1 MRIIPLNG
9 IKERPFAFLTIMTQE
24 IQSDFLSSGEIFVAI
39 NLLLSVT
46 FLVCYLYQFFYIA
59 VPFFCK
65 DKAHK
70 PTRDHRFAVLISAR
84 NEEAVLPILLES
96 LNKQTYARENFTVF
110 VIADNCT
117 DKTAAVAKEN
127 GAVVYERANR
137 EKVGKG
143 YALDFLYEKIV
154 ADYGDTH
161 FDAYMIFDADN
172 VLDPHYIEEINK
184 TFSDGYEVITSY
196 RNSKNYGDNWITAG
210 YALWFL
216 RESEYLNHS
225 RMLMNSSCAVSGTG
239 FTFSSKIMREVGG
252 WKFFLLTEDI
262 EFTVYNV
269 VKGRKIGYAK
279 DAELYDE
286 QPVTFAQSWRQ
297 RLRWAKGYIQVWGKY
312 GNVLMKNIFS
322 DKFASCYDMTMT
334 IMPALVLSILTLI
347 NCAVGTIFGLIFD
360 WEIGKIL
367 TSLILTFAGI
377 YGTLWIIGA
386 VTTATQWKKIHCGNV
401 KKIFY
406 TFTFPVFM
414 LTYLPIAIT
423 AIFKKV
429 EWKPIAHNQA
439 KRLSDITR

>member
-1 MRIIPLNG
+1 MLQNAQPV
-9 IKERPFAFLTIMTQE
+9 
-24 IQSDFLSSGEIFVAI
+24 SDSGELVFVAI
-39 NLLLSVT
+39 NMALGII

-59 VPFFCK
+59 VPFFLK
-65 DKAHK
+65 DKPHK
-70 PTRDHRFAVLISAR
+70 PAVPHRFGVLISAR
-84 NEEAVLPILLES
+84 NEENVLPLLLES
-96 LNKQTYARENFTVF
+96 LNTQTYPREQFTVF

-117 DKTAAVAKEN
+117 DNTAKIAREN
-127 GAVVYERANR
+127 GAVVYERFNK

-161 FDAYMIFDADN
+161 FDAYVVFDADN
-172 VLDPHYIEEINK
+172 VLDPHYLEEMNK

-225 RMLMNSSCAVSGTG
+225 RMLLNTSCAVSGTG
-239 FTFSSKIMREVGG
+239 FMFASKIIREVGG

-269 VKGRKIGYAK
+269 VRGRKIGYAK

-312 GNVLMKNIFS
+312 GNSLLKNIFS
-322 DKFASCYDMTMT
+322 KNFSSCYDMTMT

-347 NCAVGTIFGLIFD
+347 NCAIGTVAGLIFG
-360 WEIGKIL
+360 WEISKIL
-367 TSLILTFAGI
+367 MSLLLTFAGI
-377 YGTLWIIGA
+377 YATLWVIGA
-386 VTTATQWKKIHCGNV
+386 ITTVTQWKKIHCNNF
-401 KKIFY
+401 KKLFY
-406 TFTFPVFM
+406 TFTFPIFM

-439 KRLSDITR
+439 KRLSDIKN

>member
-1 MRIIPLNG
+1 MI
-9 IKERPFAFLTIMTQE
+9 ESA
-24 IQSDFLSSGEIFVAI
+24 QSVSSSGELVFVAVNMALGI
-39 NLLLSVT
+39 I

-59 VPFFCK
+59 VPFFLK

-70 PTRDHRFAVLISAR
+70 PTFPHRFAVLISAR
-84 NEEAVLPILLES
+84 NEENVLPLLLES

-110 VIADNCT
+110 VVADNCT

-154 ADYGDTH
+154 ADYGDAH

-196 RNSKNYGDNWITAG
+196 RNSKNYGDNWISAG

-225 RMLMNSSCAVSGTG
+225 RMLLGTSCAVSGTG
-239 FTFSSKIMREVGG
+239 FTFASKIMREVGG

-269 VKGRKIGYAK
+269 VKGRKIGYAPK
-279 DAELYDE
+279 AELYDE
-286 QPVTFAQSWRQ
+286 QPVTFAQSWKQ

-312 GNVLMKNIFS
+312 GNSLLKNIFS
-322 DKFASCYDMTMT
+322 EKFTSCYDMTMT
-334 IMPALVLSILTLI
+334 IMPALVISILTLL
-347 NCAVGTIFGLIFD
+347 NCLVCVIVGLALG
-360 WEIGKIL
+360 WELSRIGM
-367 TSLILTFAGI
+367 SLL
-377 YGTLWIIGA
+377 L
-386 VTTATQWKKIHCGNV
+386 
-401 KKIFY
+401 
-406 TFTFPVFM
+406 
-414 LTYLPIAIT
+414 
-423 AIFKKV
+423 
-429 EWKPIAHNQA
+429 
-439 KRLSDITR
+439 

>member
-1 MRIIPLNG
+1 
-9 IKERPFAFLTIMTQE
+9 MTQE

-39 NLLLSVT
+39 NLLLSAT
-46 FLVCYLYQFFYIA
+46 FLICYLYQFFYIA
-59 VPFFCK
+59 VPFFVK

-70 PTRDHRFAVLISAR
+70 PTTPHRFAVLISAR
-84 NEEAVLPILLES
+84 NESAVLPLLLES
-96 LNKQTYARENFTVF
+96 LNKQTYPRAHFTVF

-117 DKTAAVAKEN
+117 DNTAGIAREN
-127 GAVVYERANR
+127 GAVVYERFNK

-143 YALDFLYEKIV
+143 YALDFLYERIAK
-154 ADYGDTH
+154 DYGDSY
-161 FDAYMIFDADN
+161 FDAYTIFDADN
-172 VLDPHYIEEINK
+172 VLDPHYLEEINK

-225 RMLMNSSCAVSGTG
+225 RMLMNASCAVSGTG
-239 FTFSSKIMREVGG
+239 FTFASKIMREVGG

-269 VKGRKIGYAK
+269 VRGRKIGYAK

-312 GNVLMKNIFS
+312 GNALLKNIFS
-322 DKFASCYDMTMT
+322 EKFASCYDMTMT

-347 NCAVGTIFGLIFD
+347 NCAIGTAVGLIFD
-360 WEIGKIL
+360 WEIKKIL
-367 TSLILTFAGI
+367 MSLFLTFAGI
-377 YGTLWIIGA
+377 YATLWIIGA
-386 VTTATQWKKIHCGNV
+386 ITTATQWRKIHCNGF

-406 TFTFPVFM
+406 TFSFPIFM
-414 LTYLPIAIT
+414 LSYLPIAIT
-423 AIFKKV
+423 AIFRKV

-439 KRLSDITR
+439 KRLSDIRN